1 MHQMTQSQSDPEQLK
16 REHLQLLKELRQRRM
31 QRCRRFAGRYNA
43 SDAEKSK
50 PAKLGQHPE
59 LHHHNSTTSNI
70 PVAQILQ
77 KQLFINP
84 SDCSECCCSD
94 HDTEDEDDFS
104 TGSVE
109 QLLRKINSQ
118 LEADTAAL
126 VESTQAATKG
136 VTTSAACDKKVMMR
150 SRRTSA
156 GGDNHRNGYS
166 GTPDFEN
173 GVIVKQRKE
182 LQLLVSELRERDT
195 ELNELVNSH
204 QKQLSNWEAD
214 RKRLIV
220 LEEKLRQKDQE
231 LQEKN
236 GQLKSAM
243 SRLEESV
250 KQSEERA
257 LQVQELQKQQD
268 RLQDESAGLRGTCEE
283 LEDTNYQLD
292 RRLRETSAQLV
303 QVETRAGQLE
313 QDVHT
318 AAQNLHQL
326 LHRLKASDASRKELQ
341 SQQEEQPT
349 AAEIRKLAGESRD
362 LLRVNEKLQQQS
374 EQLQKDCQLAAER
387 ERRKDELVQSQRLK
401 QERTDAELQQ
411 LRGMYERMQ
420 MDLAALTTNLDTNR
434 DGAAGGGTDG
444 GALLEADLARWTGGS
459 SRGGANGNAPAA
471 PRRQRGL
478 RQVGRRLQTTRRTR
492 ILIWEAAVTM
502 ATETYRTIHS
512 SSLDKSVLYSKDL
525 RDYASDLA

>member
-31 QRCRRFAGRYNA
+31 QRCRRLAGRYNA

-50 PAKLGQHPE
+50 SAKLGQHPE

-70 PVAQILQ
+70 PVAQIFQ
-77 KQLFINP
+77 KQLFISP
-84 SDCSECCCSD
+84 CSDCSD
-94 HDTEDEDDFS
+94 HDTEDEDSFS

-136 VTTSAACDKKVMMR
+136 VTTSAACGKKVMMR

-341 SQQEEQPT
+341 SQQEEQRQENEQLR
-349 AAEIRKLAGESRD
+349 AEIRKLAGESRD
-362 LLRVNEKLQQQS
+362 LLRVNEKLQQQT

-411 LRGMYERMQ
+411 LRGIP
-420 MDLAALTTNLDTNR
+420 
-434 DGAAGGGTDG
+434 
-444 GALLEADLARWTGGS
+444 
-459 SRGGANGNAPAA
+459 GANEDSDRWAAASKRLGGRESSSGRLHSGHYGNGNLP
-471 PRRQRGL
+471 
-478 RQVGRRLQTTRRTR
+478 
-492 ILIWEAAVTM
+492 
-502 ATETYRTIHS
+502 YYS